1 MKGYDGYTTMT
12 FARERRVLT
21 VTFNRPAV
29 LNAVSAAMHSEMARL
44 FYDIAADRETDIVV
58 LTGAGRA
65 FCAGGDMD
73 WLQSAVDDISVFDQ
87 IAVEAK
93 RIVFGL
99 LDLEKPVICRL
110 NGDAVGLGATVALFC
125 DIIIAA
131 DDARIGDLHVNIGLS
146 AGDGGA
152 IIWPQ
157 LIGYPRA
164 KEFLMT
170 GRLIDGAEAAA
181 LGSRERGG
189 AGRRARCP
197 RRADGRQAGA
207 GRDPGDPLHQGLDQ
221 HRPQTARAR
230 DDGCLHRLR
239 KPDQRLRRPSRRA
252 RGLPRA
258 PQARVR
264 PQPGALMRRAAA
276 AKTDAGAL
284 PGWDLSDLYPGPRSD
299 EVRRDLEQAAAA
311 AEALHEEF
319 AGRVGDLNGETLAD
333 LIARYEA
340 IKETLER
347 LTSYAYLVYC
357 TAMDDAETAQF
368 FQTVRE
374 ETTATESRLLFLTL
388 ELNRIE
394 DDALEDK
401 LKAPALA
408 RYAPWVRDVRAFRPF
423 QLSDEVERLL
433 LEKQVAGRAA
443 WMRLFDETMAA
454 LRFSVRGEALGSAE
468 ALNLLSDKDGEV
480 RKEAAQ
486 ALGTVLGE
494 NVRTFALITNT
505 LAKDKEI
512 EDQWRG
518 FERPISARN
527 LGNRVEDEVVDA
539 LIAAVE
545 AAAPRLAHRYY
556 ALKARWMGVDRL
568 DYWDRNAP
576 LPEDDDRTVGW
587 DEAISTVLAAY
598 RAFSPEL
605 AGIGR
610 RFFDNDWIDVPVRN
624 GKSPGAFAHPTV
636 PGAHPYLLLNY
647 QGKARDVMVLA
658 HELGHGVHQ
667 VLAGRQGLLMAETP
681 LTLAETASVF
691 GEQLTFRTLLDGES
705 EPERRRV
712 MLAGKVEDMLNT
724 VVRQVAFCA
733 FERRVHEE
741 RRAGELTPERLSEH
755 WLAVQSESLGPALR
769 FHDEYRFYWAYI
781 PHFIHAPFYV
791 YAYAFG
797 ECLVNAL
804 YAVYRAEP
812 AGFEQKYLDMLR
824 AGGSLRYRELLA
836 PFGLD
841 ASEPAFWSRGLDVI
855 AGFVDE
861 LEAAL

>member
-1 MKGYDGYTTMT
+1 MT
-12 FARERRVLT
+12 ERATRVLDT
-21 VTFNRPAV
+21 
-29 LNAVSAAMHSEMARL
+29 S
-44 FYDIAADRETDIVV
+44 
-58 LTGAGRA
+58 
-65 FCAGGDMD
+65 
-73 WLQSAVDDISVFDQ
+73 
-87 IAVEAK
+87 
-93 RIVFGL
+93 
-99 LDLEKPVICRL
+99 
-110 NGDAVGLGATVALFC
+110 
-125 DIIIAA
+125 
-131 DDARIGDLHVNIGLS
+131 
-146 AGDGGA
+146 
-152 IIWPQ
+152 
-157 LIGYPRA
+157 
-164 KEFLMT
+164 
-170 GRLIDGAEAAA
+170 AEAH
-181 LGSRERGG
+181 
-189 AGRRARCP
+189 
-197 RRADGRQAGA
+197 DGEE
-207 GRDPGDPLHQGLDQ
+207 
-221 HRPQTARAR
+221 
-230 DDGCLHRLR
+230 
-239 KPDQRLRRPSRRA
+239 
-252 RGLPRA
+252 
-258 PQARVR
+258 
-264 PQPGALMRRAAA
+264 
-276 AKTDAGAL
+276 L
-284 PGWDLSDLYPGPRSD
+284 PGWDLTDLYPAPDSD
-299 EVRRDLEQAAAA
+299 EVRRDLDQAAAA

-319 AGRVGDLNGETLAD
+319 AGRVASLDGEALGG

-340 IKETLER
+340 IQETLDR

-374 ETTATESRLLFLTL
+374 ETTTTGSRLLFLTL

-394 DDALEDK
+394 DDALADE
-401 LKAPALA
+401 LQAPALA

-433 LEKQVAGRAA
+433 HEKQVAGRAA
-443 WMRLFDETMAA
+443 WIRLFDETMAA
-454 LRFSVRGEALGSAE
+454 LRFPVRGETLTSAD
-468 ALNLLSDKDGEV
+468 ALNLLSDKEREV
-480 RKEAAQ
+480 RKAAAQ

-545 AAAPRLAHRYY
+545 ESAPRLAHRYY
-556 ALKARWMGVDRL
+556 GLKARWMGVDRL
-568 DYWDRNAP
+568 DYWDRTAP
-576 LPEDDDRTVGW
+576 LPEDDDRLIGW
-587 DEAISTVLAAY
+587 DEAAETVLAAY

-605 AGIGR
+605 GGIGR
-610 RFFDNDWIDVPVRN
+610 RFFENDWIDAPVRN

-647 QGKARDVMVLA
+647 QGKTRDVMILA

-667 VLAGRQGLLMAETP
+667 VLAGGQGLLLAETP

-691 GEQLTFRTLLDGES
+691 GEQLTFRALLDRES
-705 EPERRRV
+705 APQRRRV

-741 RRAGELTPERLSEH
+741 RRSGELTPDRLSEH
-755 WLAVQSESLGPALR
+755 WLAVQGESLGPALR
-769 FHDEYRFYWAYI
+769 FHDEYRHYWTYI
-781 PHFIHAPFYV
+781 PHFIHAPFYA

-804 YAVYRAEP
+804 YGVYRAEP

-824 AGGSLRYRELLA
+824 AGGSLRHRELLA

-841 ASEPAFWSRGLDVI
+841 ASDPGFWSLGLDVI

-861 LEAAL
+861 LEASF

>member
-1 MKGYDGYTTMT
+1 
-12 FARERRVLT
+12 
-21 VTFNRPAV
+21 
-29 LNAVSAAMHSEMARL
+29 
-44 FYDIAADRETDIVV
+44 
-58 LTGAGRA
+58 
-65 FCAGGDMD
+65 
-73 WLQSAVDDISVFDQ
+73 
-87 IAVEAK
+87 
-93 RIVFGL
+93 
-99 LDLEKPVICRL
+99 
-110 NGDAVGLGATVALFC
+110 
-125 DIIIAA
+125 
-131 DDARIGDLHVNIGLS
+131 
-146 AGDGGA
+146 
-152 IIWPQ
+152 
-157 LIGYPRA
+157 
-164 KEFLMT
+164 
-170 GRLIDGAEAAA
+170 
-181 LGSRERGG
+181 
-189 AGRRARCP
+189 
-197 RRADGRQAGA
+197 
-207 GRDPGDPLHQGLDQ
+207 
-221 HRPQTARAR
+221 
-230 DDGCLHRLR
+230 
-239 KPDQRLRRPSRRA
+239 
-252 RGLPRA
+252 
-258 PQARVR
+258 
-264 PQPGALMRRAAA
+264 MRRAAA
-276 AKTDAGAL
+276 AKADAGAL

-319 AGRVGDLNGETLAD
+319 AGRVGDLDGEILAD

-394 DDALEDK
+394 DDALADK

-433 LEKQVAGRAA
+433 HEKQVAGRAA

-468 ALNLLSDKDGEV
+468 ALNLLSDKDRDV
-480 RKEAAQ
+480 RREAAQ

-647 QGKARDVMVLA
+647 QGKARDVMILA

-667 VLAGRQGLLMAETP
+667 VLAGGQGLLLAETP

-691 GEQLTFRTLLDGES
+691 GEQLTFRALLDGES

-812 AGFEQKYLDMLR
+812 AGFEEKYLDMLR
-824 AGGSLRYRELLA
+824 AGGSLRHRELLA

-841 ASEPAFWSRGLDVI
+841 ASDPAFWSRGLDVI

>member
-1 MKGYDGYTTMT
+1 
-12 FARERRVLT
+12 
-21 VTFNRPAV
+21 
-29 LNAVSAAMHSEMARL
+29 
-44 FYDIAADRETDIVV
+44 
-58 LTGAGRA
+58 
-65 FCAGGDMD
+65 
-73 WLQSAVDDISVFDQ
+73 
-87 IAVEAK
+87 
-93 RIVFGL
+93 
-99 LDLEKPVICRL
+99 
-110 NGDAVGLGATVALFC
+110 
-125 DIIIAA
+125 
-131 DDARIGDLHVNIGLS
+131 
-146 AGDGGA
+146 
-152 IIWPQ
+152 
-157 LIGYPRA
+157 
-164 KEFLMT
+164 
-170 GRLIDGAEAAA
+170 
-181 LGSRERGG
+181 
-189 AGRRARCP
+189 
-197 RRADGRQAGA
+197 
-207 GRDPGDPLHQGLDQ
+207 
-221 HRPQTARAR
+221 
-230 DDGCLHRLR
+230 
-239 KPDQRLRRPSRRA
+239 
-252 RGLPRA
+252 
-258 PQARVR
+258 
-264 PQPGALMRRAAA
+264 MRRAAA
-276 AKTDAGAL
+276 AKADAGAL

-319 AGRVGDLNGETLAD
+319 AGRVGDLDGETLAD

-394 DDALEDK
+394 DDALADK

-468 ALNLLSDKDGEV
+468 ALNLLSDKDRDV

-587 DEAISTVLAAY
+587 DEAIIN
-598 RAFSPEL
+598 RARGLP
-605 AGIGR
+605 R
-610 RFFDNDWIDVPVRN
+610 
-624 GKSPGAFAHPTV
+624 
-636 PGAHPYLLLNY
+636 LL
-647 QGKARDVMVLA
+647 
-658 HELGHGVHQ
+658 
-667 VLAGRQGLLMAETP
+667 T
-681 LTLAETASVF
+681 
-691 GEQLTFRTLLDGES
+691 RTCWN
-705 EPERRRV
+705 R
-712 MLAGKVEDMLNT
+712 
-724 VVRQVAFCA
+724 
-733 FERRVHEE
+733 
-741 RRAGELTPERLSEH
+741 
-755 WLAVQSESLGPALR
+755 PAL
-769 FHDEYRFYWAYI
+769 
-781 PHFIHAPFYV
+781 
-791 YAYAFG
+791 
-797 ECLVNAL
+797 
-804 YAVYRAEP
+804 
-812 AGFEQKYLDMLR
+812 LR
-824 AGGSLRYRELLA
+824 Q
-836 PFGLD
+836 
-841 ASEPAFWSRGLDVI
+841 
-855 AGFVDE
+855 
-861 LEAAL
+861 

>member
-1 MKGYDGYTTMT
+1 MT
-12 FARERRVLT
+12 RV
-21 VTFNRPAV
+21 
-29 LNAVSAAMHSEMARL
+29 AA
-44 FYDIAADRETDIVV
+44 
-58 LTGAGRA
+58 G
-65 FCAGGDMD
+65 C
-73 WLQSAVDDISVFDQ
+73 
-87 IAVEAK
+87 
-93 RIVFGL
+93 
-99 LDLEKPVICRL
+99 
-110 NGDAVGLGATVALFC
+110 
-125 DIIIAA
+125 A
-131 DDARIGDLHVNIGLS
+131 DD
-146 AGDGGA
+146 
-152 IIWPQ
+152 
-157 LIGYPRA
+157 
-164 KEFLMT
+164 
-170 GRLIDGAEAAA
+170 
-181 LGSRERGG
+181 
-189 AGRRARCP
+189 
-197 RRADGRQAGA
+197 
-207 GRDPGDPLHQGLDQ
+207 
-221 HRPQTARAR
+221 
-230 DDGCLHRLR
+230 
-239 KPDQRLRRPSRRA
+239 
-252 RGLPRA
+252 
-258 PQARVR
+258 
-264 PQPGALMRRAAA
+264 
-276 AKTDAGAL
+276 GAL
-284 PGWDLSDLYPGPRSD
+284 PGWDLSDLYPGPESD
-299 EVRRDLEQAAAA
+299 ELRRDLAQAAAA
-311 AEALHEEF
+311 AAALSDEF
-319 AGRVGDLNGETLAD
+319 AGRVASLDGAALGG

-340 IKETLER
+340 IRETLER

-357 TAMDDAETAQF
+357 TAMEDADTARF
-368 FQTVRE
+368 FQTVQE
-374 ETTATESRLLFLTL
+374 ETTATGSSLLFLTL

-394 DDALEDK
+394 EDTLADK
-401 LKAPALA
+401 LRDAALA
-408 RYAPWVRDVRAFRPF
+408 RYAPWVREVRAFRPF

-433 LEKQVAGRAA
+433 HEKQVAGRAA

-454 LRFSVRGEALGSAE
+454 LRFPVRGEALTSAE
-468 ALNLLSDKDGEV
+468 ALNLLSDAEPAL

-486 ALGTVLGE
+486 ALGSVLGE

-556 ALKARWMGVDRL
+556 RLKARWMGTERL

-576 LPEDDDRTVGW
+576 LPEDDDRTIGW
-587 DEAISTVLAAY
+587 DEAVATVLAAY
-598 RAFSPEL
+598 GAFSPAL
-605 AGIGR
+605 ATCAR
-610 RFFDNDWIDVPVRN
+610 RFFENDWIDVPVRA
-624 GKSPGAFAHPTV
+624 GKAPGAFAHPTV

-647 QGKARDVMVLA
+647 QGRTRDVMILA

-667 VLAGRQGLLMAETP
+667 VLAGGQGLLLAETP

-691 GEQLTFRTLLDGES
+691 GEQLTFRALLDAEDD
-705 EPERRRV
+705 PLRRRI

-741 RRAGELTPERLSEH
+741 RRSGELTPDRLAEH

-769 FHDEYRFYWAYI
+769 FDDEYRFYWSYI

-804 YAVYRAEP
+804 YAVYREQP

-824 AGGSLRYRELLA
+824 AGGSLRHRELLA

-841 ASEPAFWSRGLDVI
+841 ASDPAFWSRGLDVI

-861 LEAAL
+861 LANSPV

>member
-1 MKGYDGYTTMT
+1 
-12 FARERRVLT
+12 
-21 VTFNRPAV
+21 
-29 LNAVSAAMHSEMARL
+29 
-44 FYDIAADRETDIVV
+44 
-58 LTGAGRA
+58 
-65 FCAGGDMD
+65 
-73 WLQSAVDDISVFDQ
+73 
-87 IAVEAK
+87 
-93 RIVFGL
+93 
-99 LDLEKPVICRL
+99 
-110 NGDAVGLGATVALFC
+110 
-125 DIIIAA
+125 
-131 DDARIGDLHVNIGLS
+131 
-146 AGDGGA
+146 
-152 IIWPQ
+152 
-157 LIGYPRA
+157 
-164 KEFLMT
+164 
-170 GRLIDGAEAAA
+170 
-181 LGSRERGG
+181 
-189 AGRRARCP
+189 
-197 RRADGRQAGA
+197 
-207 GRDPGDPLHQGLDQ
+207 
-221 HRPQTARAR
+221 
-230 DDGCLHRLR
+230 
-239 KPDQRLRRPSRRA
+239 
-252 RGLPRA
+252 
-258 PQARVR
+258 
-264 PQPGALMRRAAA
+264 MRRAAA
-276 AKTDAGAL
+276 AKADAGAL
-284 PGWDLSDLYPGPRSD
+284 PGWDLSDLYPGPRSE

-319 AGRVGDLNGETLAD
+319 AGRVGDLDGEILAD

-394 DDALEDK
+394 DDALADK

-468 ALNLLSDKDGEV
+468 ALNLLSDKDRDV

-610 RFFDNDWIDVPVRN
+610 RFFDNDWIDAPVRN

-647 QGKARDVMVLA
+647 QGKARDVMILA

-667 VLAGRQGLLMAETP
+667 VLAGGQGLLMAETP

-691 GEQLTFRTLLDGES
+691 GEQLTFRALLDGES

-824 AGGSLRYRELLA
+824 AGGSLRHRELLA

-841 ASEPAFWSRGLDVI
+841 ASDPAFWSRGLDVI

>member
-1 MKGYDGYTTMT
+1 MT
-12 FARERRVLT
+12 ERSTRGHDT
-21 VTFNRPAV
+21 
-29 LNAVSAAMHSEMARL
+29 AAA
-44 FYDIAADRETDIVV
+44 
-58 LTGAGRA
+58 
-65 FCAGGDMD
+65 
-73 WLQSAVDDISVFDQ
+73 
-87 IAVEAK
+87 EAQ
-93 RIVFGL
+93 
-99 LDLEKPVICRL
+99 
-110 NGDAVGLGATVALFC
+110 
-125 DIIIAA
+125 
-131 DDARIGDLHVNIGLS
+131 
-146 AGDGGA
+146 GGA
-152 IIWPQ
+152 
-157 LIGYPRA
+157 
-164 KEFLMT
+164 
-170 GRLIDGAEAAA
+170 
-181 LGSRERGG
+181 
-189 AGRRARCP
+189 
-197 RRADGRQAGA
+197 
-207 GRDPGDPLHQGLDQ
+207 
-221 HRPQTARAR
+221 
-230 DDGCLHRLR
+230 
-239 KPDQRLRRPSRRA
+239 
-252 RGLPRA
+252 
-258 PQARVR
+258 
-264 PQPGALMRRAAA
+264 
-276 AKTDAGAL
+276 AL
-284 PGWDLSDLYPGPRSD
+284 PGWDLSDLYPDPDSD
-299 EVRRDLEQAAAA
+299 ALRRDLDQAAAA

-319 AGRVGDLNGETLAD
+319 AGRIADLDGEALGD

-340 IKETLER
+340 IQETLDR

-374 ETTATESRLLFLTL
+374 ETTTTCSRLLFLTL

-394 DDALEDK
+394 DDALADK
-401 LKAPALA
+401 LQAPALA

-433 LEKQVAGRAA
+433 HEKQVAGRAA

-454 LRFSVRGEALGSAE
+454 LRFPVRGEALTSAD
-468 ALNLLSDKDGEV
+468 ALNLLSDKEREV
-480 RKEAAQ
+480 RKAAAQ
-486 ALGTVLGE
+486 SLGTVLGE

-545 AAAPRLAHRYY
+545 ESAPRLAHRYY

-568 DYWDRNAP
+568 DYWDRTAP
-576 LPEDDDRTVGW
+576 LPEDDDRLIGW
-587 DEAISTVLAAY
+587 DEAAETVLAAY

-605 AGIGR
+605 GGIGR
-610 RFFDNDWIDVPVRN
+610 RFFENDWIDAPVRN

-647 QGKARDVMVLA
+647 QGKTRDVMILA

-667 VLAGRQGLLMAETP
+667 VLAGGQGLLMAETP

-691 GEQLTFRTLLDGES
+691 GEQLTFRALLDRES
-705 EPERRRV
+705 EPQRRRV

-741 RRAGELTPERLSEH
+741 RRSGELTPDRLSEH
-755 WLAVQSESLGPALR
+755 WLAVQGESLGPALR
-769 FHDEYRFYWAYI
+769 FHDEYRYYWTYI

-804 YAVYRAEP
+804 YGVYRAEP

-824 AGGSLRYRELLA
+824 AGGSLRHRELLA

-841 ASEPAFWSRGLDVI
+841 ASDPAFWSLGLDVI

-861 LEAAL
+861 LEASF

>member
-1 MKGYDGYTTMT
+1 M
-12 FARERRVLT
+12 RERATR
-21 VTFNRPAV
+21 
-29 LNAVSAAMHSEMARL
+29 
-44 FYDIAADRETDIVV
+44 
-58 LTGAGRA
+58 
-65 FCAGGDMD
+65 
-73 WLQSAVDDISVFDQ
+73 
-87 IAVEAK
+87 
-93 RIVFGL
+93 GL
-99 LDLEKPVICRL
+99 DT
-110 NGDAVGLGATVALFC
+110 A
-125 DIIIAA
+125 
-131 DDARIGDLHVNIGLS
+131 
-146 AGDGGA
+146 
-152 IIWPQ
+152 
-157 LIGYPRA
+157 
-164 KEFLMT
+164 
-170 GRLIDGAEAAA
+170 AEAAQSDA
-181 LGSRERGG
+181 
-189 AGRRARCP
+189 
-197 RRADGRQAGA
+197 
-207 GRDPGDPLHQGLDQ
+207 
-221 HRPQTARAR
+221 
-230 DDGCLHRLR
+230 
-239 KPDQRLRRPSRRA
+239 
-252 RGLPRA
+252 A
-258 PQARVR
+258 P
-264 PQPGALMRRAAA
+264 
-276 AKTDAGAL
+276 
-284 PGWDLSDLYPGPRSD
+284 PGWDLSDLYPAPDSD
-299 EVRRDLEQAAAA
+299 ALRRDLDQAAAA

-319 AGRVGDLNGETLAD
+319 AGRVASLDGEALGG

-340 IKETLER
+340 IQETLER

-374 ETTATESRLLFLTL
+374 ETTTTGSRLLFLTL

-394 DDALEDK
+394 DDALADK
-401 LKAPALA
+401 LQAPALA

-433 LEKQVAGRAA
+433 HEKQVAGRAA
-443 WMRLFDETMAA
+443 WMRLFDDTMAA
-454 LRFSVRGEALGSAE
+454 LRFPVRGEPLSSAD
-468 ALNLLSDKDGEV
+468 ALNLLSDKEREV

-545 AAAPRLAHRYY
+545 DSAPRLAHRYY
-556 ALKARWMGVDRL
+556 GLKARWMGVDRL
-568 DYWDRNAP
+568 DYWDRTAP
-576 LPEDDDRTVGW
+576 LPEDDDRLIGW
-587 DEAISTVLAAY
+587 DEAVETVLAAY
-598 RAFSPEL
+598 RSFSPEL
-605 AGIGR
+605 GGIGR
-610 RFFDNDWIDVPVRN
+610 RFFENDWIDAPVRN

-647 QGKARDVMVLA
+647 QGKTRDVMILA

-667 VLAGRQGLLMAETP
+667 VLAGGQGLLMAETP

-691 GEQLTFRTLLDGES
+691 GEQLTFRALLNSES
-705 EPERRRV
+705 EPQRRRV

-741 RRAGELTPERLSEH
+741 RRSGELTPDRLSEH
-755 WLAVQSESLGPALR
+755 WLAVQRESLGPALR
-769 FHDEYRFYWAYI
+769 FHDEYRHYWTYI

-804 YAVYRAEP
+804 YGVYRAEP

-824 AGGSLRYRELLA
+824 AGGSLRHRELLA

-841 ASEPAFWSRGLDVI
+841 ASDPAFWSLGLDVI

-861 LEAAL
+861 LEASF